1 MQFFFPRQHR
11 HYKLTYWLMAVE
23 FPFTIVVLTLTGIA
37 SHNLYRSLLWQDGAD
52 NGFNSA
58 PDEALYAAAN
68 HRPYKA
74 PIVWSDFITNYN
86 LVLGVLSTF
95 FLIVKLPLHAM
106 HLFHPPI
113 AATIH
118 GSLVAL
124 YIVAARYQAGSDMSD
139 PQHPQPG
146 PPWYITKSCSVA
158 AQPSNIG
165 YCAQAKSLFAITVI
179 VIVIYVAEFGIS
191 VHSCFITQEEKE
203 QVLEAR
209 EEKRIEKEFEE
220 EILKSP
226 SMIPMSAAGMVPRTP
241 GFPPMVASPAVRHGA
256 PISPFTPR
264 HLAFNR
270 LGSGS
275 TSSDLPL
282 RDNSSM
288 PTPQIPCQPQTTEAQ
303 TPPAQPMYFPPPPK
317 KAMKN

>member
-23 FPFTIVVLTLTGIA
+23 FPFVVVVLTLTGIA
-37 SHNLYRSLLWQDGAD
+37 SHNTYRSLLWQDGAD

-68 HRPYKA
+68 HRPYSA
-74 PIVWSDFITNYN
+74 PMVWSSFITNFN
-86 LVLGVLSTF
+86 LVIGVLSTF
-95 FLIVKLPLHAM
+95 MLIVKLPLHAM
-106 HLFHPPI
+106 HLFFPPI
-113 AATIH
+113 AAATH
-118 GSLVAL
+118 GALFIL
-124 YIVAARYQAGSDMSD
+124 YIVAARYQAGSDTSD

-158 AQPSNIG
+158 AHQSNIG
-165 YCAQAKSLFAITVI
+165 YCQQAKSLFAITVI
-179 VIVIYVAEFGIS
+179 VIALYAVDFGIS
-191 VHSCFITQEEKE
+191 VHSCFITKEEKE
-203 QVLEAR
+203 KVLELR
-209 EEKRIEKEFEE
+209 EEKRVEKEFEE

-226 SMIPMSAAGMVPRTP
+226 SMVPLSAPGMIPRTP
-241 GFPPMVASPAVRHGA
+241 GFPPIASSPIVRHGA

-282 RDNSSM
+282 RDNNSM
-288 PTPQIPCQPQTTEAQ
+288 PTPQIPAQHQIPDTQPSSS
-303 TPPAQPMYFPPPPK
+303 QPMYFPPPPK
-317 KAMKN
+317 KASKG